1 MLKKF
6 SILILICSI
15 SYQFAWAGEAQG
27 PDVVT
32 IQLKNKGKVEGV
44 IVKETEEGIF
54 VDVGF
59 GTVGV
64 SKSEIEEI
72 EYPAGGEKGD
82 MVRTWRMHRTETI
95 RNIKRRRSDEE
106 AVERRIEESM
116 RAKEKIAEKA
126 RREEGYRVKFADRSR
141 IQVEAVLNEEA
152 TATLLVDTGAT
163 LVVIPL
169 EVAERLTGVD
179 LDSARKIET
188 KLADGTVRE
197 SVPIMLRSVEVGDM
211 KARNVEAAA
220 MDLQGKSGLL
230 GMSFLSRFHIH
241 MDAENKELVFREKK

>member
-1 MLKKF
+1 MLRKF

-15 SYQFAWAGEAQG
+15 SYQLAWAGEAQA

-32 IQLKNKGKVEGV
+32 IQLKNKGKIKGV

-64 SKSEIEEI
+64 SRDQIEEI

-82 MVRTWRMHRTETI
+82 MVRTWRIHRTETI
-95 RNIKRRRSDEE
+95 RNIKRKRRDEE
-106 AVERRIEESM
+106 AVERRIEESV
-116 RAKEKIAEKA
+116 RIKEEIARKA
-126 RREEGYRVKFADRSR
+126 RREEGYRIKFADSSR
-141 IQVEAVLNEEA
+141 IQVEAVLNEET

-163 LVVIPL
+163 LVVIPI
-169 EVAERLTGVD
+169 EIAERLTGVD
-179 LDSARKIET
+179 LDSARKVEM

-211 KARNVEAAA
+211 KAMNVQAAA

-241 MDAENKELVFREKK
+241 IDAENKELVFREKK